1 MITTDADVK
10 LERLVS
16 DTLGI
21 FTIRPE
27 KAVNWIPGMFLQLS
41 LSRKTAS
48 EPWLDSKPFSIASWG
63 GNELKIIVR
72 REGKFTTSLFEKG
85 SEGFIGTVK
94 YPLGN
99 FYLNGKMSKFFIA
112 GGAGISVFTSFLDFM
127 IKNGLEEK
135 LYLMHSVKRSSES
148 VSSFYW
154 FKLPENVTLISN
166 IPRGDHPEGKL
177 PRLTAEDLKGRFN
190 DTNNLQYYLCGP
202 PDFIDYWRSILVEN
216 GSTVKM
222 ESWLVS

>member
-1 MITTDADVK
+1 MITTDAEVK

-27 KAVNWIPGMFLQLS
+27 KVVNWIPGMFLQLS

-63 GNELKIIVR
+63 GKELKIIVR
-72 REGKFTTSLFEKG
+72 REGKFTTSLYQKG

-99 FYLNGKMSKFFIA
+99 FYLNGKMRKFFIA

-148 VSSFYW
+148 VSSLYW

-166 IPRGDHPEGKL
+166 TSRGVHPEGKL
-177 PRLTAEDLKGRFN
+177 PRLTAEDMKGYF
-190 DTNNLQYYLCGP
+190 DDANNFQYYLCGP
-202 PDFIDYWRSILVEN
+202 PGFTKYWMETLGKEK
-216 GSTVKM
+216 VKVKS
-222 ESWLVS
+222 ESWIIS